1 SQKFRQLHE
10 EFTGV
15 GSMTGDVTIKSS
27 VSCLIMTTEVYDVYY
42 HASEITREAAWVIFD
57 EIYYL
62 RDKVILMSELLLCTM
77 PCHLIYAD
85 MRPVPLHHYIFSAGA
100 ERLHSMVDE
109 TVCKFREDKQ
119 TKRGGFKNDT
129 NYFKIVKMIL
139 KRNLARV
146 IVFSFSKKDCE
157 QVALATAKLD
167 FNSDLP
173 ALQYYYLE
181 NGNLLNIFDIHFSIG
196 FLFLNT
202 FIYLFWNNKCYIN
215 EKAATVQPELI
226 LLGDDDDDELIQ
238 TDSINDDT
246 DSTMLIISSSS
257 SITVG
262 HNSKCVRCM
271 FEYLIQSF
279 VPLYTM
285 MLIANWIRSNDDYQI
300 NSVASHW
307 IKLTATLLSHFIY
320 TGICLIHL
328 ILKY

>member
-1 SQKFRQLHE
+1 
-10 EFTGV
+10 FTRKGNQI
-15 GSMTGDVTIKSS
+15 SHLLQSS
-27 VSCLIMTTEVYDVYY
+27 FISLLIT
-42 HASEITREAAWVIFD
+42 
-57 EIYYL
+57 YYL
-62 RDKVILMSELLLCTM
+62 WSSLTN
-77 PCHLIYAD
+77 
-85 MRPVPLHHYIFSAGA
+85 
-100 ERLHSMVDE
+100 HSNFH
-109 TVCKFREDKQ
+109 C
-119 TKRGGFKNDT
+119 
-129 NYFKIVKMIL
+129 YL
-139 KRNLARV
+139 
-146 IVFSFSKKDCE
+146 
-157 QVALATAKLD
+157 
-167 FNSDLP
+167 DLP

-285 MLIANWIRSNDDYQI
+285 MLIANWIRSNDDY
-300 NSVASHW
+300 
-307 IKLTATLLSHFIY
+307 
-320 TGICLIHL
+320 
-328 ILKY
+328 